1 MKVLV
6 QGHALTVGLSGTSGA
21 LGELPIELT
30 SVDTAAQ
37 AVACLKGE
45 RFDCVVSRWHL
56 EDMGQGGFQRR
67 LKAVRPD
74 VATIVLVNGDDLG
87 EEVLARSIGVSA
99 VLTEDC
105 SDELLLATVAA
116 VLGIEIPA
124 AAPFENTKRRSRT
137 AIER

>member
-6 QGHALTVGLSGTSGA
+6 QGHTLTVGLNGKGDA
-21 LGELPIELT
+21 LDELPIELI

-37 AVACLKGE
+37 AVACLKSE

-56 EDMGQGGFQRR
+56 EDMDQGGFQRR
-67 LKAVRPD
+67 LRAVRPD
-74 VATIVLVNGDDLG
+74 TATIVLVSGDNPG
-87 EEVLARSIGVSA
+87 EEILARSIGVSA

-124 AAPFENTKRRSRT
+124 VVPVEN
-137 AIER
+137 I